1 MDDDEL
7 IKIDEDENVEVDK
20 DVVMQIRDERSV
32 AIGKEH

>member
-7 IKIDEDENVEVDK
+7 IKIDEDKNVEVDK